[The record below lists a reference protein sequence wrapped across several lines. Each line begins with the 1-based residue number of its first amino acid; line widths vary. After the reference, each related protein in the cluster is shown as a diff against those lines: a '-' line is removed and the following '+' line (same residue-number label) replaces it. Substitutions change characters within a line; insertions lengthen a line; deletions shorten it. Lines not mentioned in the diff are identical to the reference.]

1 MPYLISLADVMP
13 LAYYCSMKLKFP
25 HLARAFTVALLFLS
39 ALGFSQSLLAQ
50 TLPANFTDS
59 LVADVGAPTAIA
71 FTPDGRMLVT
81 SQGGQLR
88 LLKGSP
94 LTNTQ
99 AIDISSVMCG
109 GGEQGLLGVA
119 VDPLFTTNKYIYLF
133 YTAKNNSSCGTPNYG
148 TTTYSAVNQKVNR
161 VSRFVLA
168 DDDTVALS
176 SELILVDRMPARG
189 TNHNAGDLHFGKDG
203 YLYISIGDGGTD
215 WTGSG
220 SGGGNDAARDKN
232 VLTGKILRVT
242 RDGGIPPDNPFTGA
256 GTARCNIN
264 GTHPGSDHCQETYAW
279 GLRNP
284 FRFAMDPNAAGTR
297 FFINDVGQGAREEIN
312 LNQSGADYGW
322 NCREGSVGN
331 STTGKCSP
339 TPPNMVGPYFDYGR
353 TAISGGLAVGGCA
366 SITGG
371 AVVPTGVWPAPW
383 AGRYLFAD
391 YVCGG
396 MFAIDATTAPGAG
409 SSTVQAANFVTNLG
423 GSSATSLRFGPDA
436 AGTSL
441 YYTTYASG
449 GEVRKIRYDASA
461 NSPPTVTNL
470 TANPTTGIA
479 PLNVSLS
486 VTANDPNAGDTLSY
500 FWDFGDGTT
509 ATTAASSTSKNY
521 TTNGTYTISV
531 RARDDKL
538 AFSAAVTTNISVS
551 SNTPPTPVI
560 SAPLATKLYAVG
572 EVITM
577 TGSATDAQ
585 DGTLPASALSWRV
598 ILHHDTHTHP
608 FFGPQTG
615 NNVQFT
621 APPPEDTAA
630 ATNSYLEIELTA
642 TDNNGAKSVVTRD
655 IQPQKITL
663 SLQSVPSGRTLEI
676 NGQKIVT
683 PQNITA
689 WAGWQLP
696 VNARDQNAGA
706 SGYRFASWSD
716 AGTRAHA
723 YNTPATNAT
732 LTANFTTGAF
742 VPSLDVDNNGSLE
755 AATDGVLL
763 LRYLLGFR
771 DATLI
776 GGGVVGAGAER
787 ATAANIATYL
797 NTIIASLDVDGVGG
811 ARATTDGVLAMRYL
825 LGITDAALINNARGT
840 GSTRDAAAIKNALDG
855 LAP

>member
-1 MPYLISLADVMP
+1 MP
-13 LAYYCSMKLKFP
+13 LAYYCAMKYTSPQF
-25 HLARAFTVALLFLS
+25 ARALIVALFSIVTTWASLS
-39 ALGFSQSLLAQ
+39 SYAQ

-59 LVADVGAPTAIA
+59 LVSDVTAPTAIA

-88 LLKGSP
+88 VLKGSP

-99 AIDISSVMCG
+99 ALDISGQMCG

-119 VDPLFTTNKYIYLF
+119 VDPLFTTNKFIYLF
-133 YTAKNNSSCGTPNYG
+133 YTANNNSGCGTPNYG

-168 DDDTVALS
+168 DNDTVALS

-189 TNHNAGDLHFGKDG
+189 TNHNAGDVHFGKDG

-220 SGGGNDAARDKN
+220 SGGGNDSARDKN

-242 RDGGIPPDNPFTGA
+242 RDGGIPADNPFTGA
-256 GTARCNIN
+256 GTARCNVN
-264 GTHPGSDHCQETYAW
+264 GTHVGTDHCQETYAW

-284 FRFAMDPNAAGTR
+284 FRFAMDPNAASTR

-331 STTGKCSP
+331 STSGKCNP

-353 TAISGGLAVGGCA
+353 SAGSGGLAVGGCS

-371 AVVPTGVWPAPW
+371 AVVPNGIWPAPW
-383 AGRYLFAD
+383 NGRYLFAD

-396 MFAIDATTAPGAG
+396 VFGIDATTSPGAG
-409 SSTVQAANFVTNLG
+409 STSVQAANFATNLG

-441 YYTTYASG
+441 YYTTYANG
-449 GEVRKIRYDASA
+449 GEVRKIRYVAGSNSA
-461 NSPPTVTNL
+461 PTVTNL
-470 TANPTTGIA
+470 SANPTTGVA
-479 PLNVSLS
+479 PLNVSL
-486 VTANDPNAGDTLSY
+486 TATATDPNAGDVITY

-509 ATTAASSTSKNY
+509 STTTTNTTSKNF
-521 TTNGTYTISV
+521 TTNGNFIVGV

-538 AFSAAVTTNISVS
+538 AFSAAVTTTISVG
-551 SNTPPTPVI
+551 SNTPPTPTI
-560 SAPLATKLYAVG
+560 TAPLASKLYAVG
-572 EVITM
+572 ETITL

-585 DGTLPASALSWRV
+585 DGTLPPSALSWRV

-615 NNVQFT
+615 NNVQFVT
-621 APPPEDTAA
+621 PPPEDTAA
-630 ATNSYLEIELTA
+630 AGNSYLEIELTA
-642 TDNNGAKSVVTRD
+642 TDNNGAKAVVSRD
-655 IQPQKITL
+655 IQPRKITL

-683 PQNITA
+683 PQNIVA
-689 WAGWQLP
+689 WDGWQLP
-696 VNARDQNAGA
+696 VNARDQNGGA
-706 SGYRFASWSD
+706 SGYRFGSWSD
-716 AGTRAHA
+716 SGARAHA
-723 YNTPATNAT
+723 YNTPASNAT
-732 LTANFTTGAF
+732 LTANFTTGTF
-742 VPSLDVDNNGSLE
+742 VPNLDIDNNGTLE

-776 GGGVVGAGAER
+776 GGNAVGANAER
-787 ATAANIATYL
+787 SAATDIATYVNSL
-797 NTIIASLDVDGVGG
+797 IASFDIDGVGG
-811 ARATTDGVLAMRYL
+811 TRATTDGVIAMRYL
-825 LGITDAALINNARGT
+825 LGLTDAALINNARGT
-840 GSTRDAAAIKNALDG
+840 GSTRDAAAIKTVLDG
-855 LAP
+855 LKP